1 VLYLKKKIIKIFNL
15 KSKDKLEKTEGFCIL
30 SIFTGAAILSLGIGL
45 SILNTKG
52 ISAILTMLGSLLAFL
67 STLALIIVWLI
78 KEWRSE

>member
-1 VLYLKKKIIKIFNL
+1 MQYLKKKIIETLKL

-30 SIFTGAAILSLGIGL
+30 SIFIGSVILSLGIGL

-67 STLALIIVWLI
+67 STVVLIITWLI

>member
-1 VLYLKKKIIKIFNL
+1 MKEEIMKILNL
-15 KSKDKLEKTEGFCIL
+15 KSKNKLERTEGFCIL
-30 SIFTGAAILSLGIGL
+30 SIFVGAAILSLGIGL